1 MIMILPI
8 YIYGSDVLRERAA
21 DFDVS
26 ASDAAE
32 TIGKLIPD
40 MFETMYQADGVGLAA
55 PQVGKSVRVLVVDGA
70 PLAEDMPELK
80 DFKRAM
86 INPVVLEESEETIE
100 YNEGCLSIPDINAG
114 VVRPKRIR
122 VEYLDQEL
130 NKKEET
136 LDNFA
141 CRMVQHEID
150 HLNGILFTDLCAP
163 IRKKMLQS
171 KLSNLMNGKVKAHYK
186 IAPVAKKR

>member
-1 MIMILPI
+1 M
-8 YIYGSDVLRERAA
+8 
-21 DFDVS
+21 
-26 ASDAAE
+26 
-32 TIGKLIPD
+32 
-40 MFETMYQADGVGLAA
+40 TMYLADGVGLAA
-55 PQVGKSVRVLVVDGA
+55 PQVGKSIRVLVVDGA
-70 PLAEDMPELK
+70 PLADDMPELK

-114 VVRPKRIR
+114 VVRPRRIT
-122 VEYLDQEL
+122 VEYYDQ
-130 NKKEET
+130 NFDKRREE

-163 IRKKMLQS
+163 IRRKMLQS
-171 KLSNLMNGKVKAHYK
+171 KLGNIMNGKVKTHYK
-186 IAPVAKKR
+186 IAQAAKKR

>member
-1 MIMILPI
+1 MILPI
-8 YIYGSDVLRERAA
+8 YIYGSEVLRERAA
-21 DFDVS
+21 DFDLNAPD
-26 ASDAAE
+26 ASGIIA
-32 TIGKLIPD
+32 KLIPD

-55 PQVGKSVRVLVVDGA
+55 PQVGKSIRVLVVDGA
-70 PLAEDMPELK
+70 PLADDMPELK

-114 VVRPKRIR
+114 VVRPKTIR
-122 VEYLDQEL
+122 VEYLDENL
-130 NKKEET
+130 IKREET

-150 HLNGILFTDLCAP
+150 HLNGVLFTDLCAP

-171 KLSNLMNGKVKAHYK
+171 RLSNIMNGKVKTHYK
-186 IAPVAKKR
+186 TAPLAKKR

>member
-1 MIMILPI
+1 MILPI
-8 YIYGSDVLRERAA
+8 YIYGSEVLRERAA
-21 DFDVS
+21 DFDLK
-26 ASDAAE
+26 APDAAGV
-32 TIGKLIPD
+32 ISKLIPD

-55 PQVGKSVRVLVVDGA
+55 PQVGKSIRVLVVDGA

-86 INPVVLEESEETIE
+86 INPVVLEESEEKIE

-122 VEYLDQEL
+122 VEYMDENLI
-130 NKKEET
+130 KREET

-150 HLNGILFTDLCAP
+150 HLNGVLFTDLCAP

-171 KLSNLMNGKVKAHYK
+171 RLSNIMNGKVKTHYK
-186 IAPVAKKR
+186 TAPVAKKR

>member
-1 MIMILPI
+1 MILPI
-8 YIYGSDVLRERAA
+8 YIYGSEVLRERAGE
-21 DFDVS
+21 FDLS
-26 ASDAAE
+26 APDAAE
-32 TIGKLIPD
+32 VIARLIPD
-40 MFETMYQADGVGLAA
+40 MFETMYLADGVGLAA
-55 PQVGKSVRVLVVDGA
+55 PQVGKSIRVLVVDGA
-70 PLAEDMPELK
+70 PLADDMPELK

-114 VVRPKRIR
+114 VVRPRRIT
-122 VEYLDQEL
+122 VEYYDQ
-130 NKKEET
+130 NFDKRREE

-163 IRKKMLQS
+163 IRRKMLQS
-171 KLSNLMNGKVKAHYK
+171 KLGNIMNGKVKTHYK
-186 IAPVAKKR
+186 IDKKKKKR

>member
-1 MIMILPI
+1 MILPI
-8 YIYGSDVLRERAA
+8 YIYGSEVLRERAGE
-21 DFDVS
+21 FDLS
-26 ASDAAE
+26 APDAAE
-32 TIGKLIPD
+32 VIARLIPD
-40 MFETMYQADGVGLAA
+40 MFETMYLADGVGLAA
-55 PQVGKSVRVLVVDGA
+55 PQVGKSIRVLVVDGA
-70 PLAEDMPELK
+70 PLADDMPELK

-114 VVRPKRIR
+114 VVRPSRIT
-122 VEYLDQEL
+122 VEYYDQ
-130 NKKEET
+130 NFDKRREE

-163 IRKKMLQS
+163 IRRKMLQS
-171 KLSNLMNGKVKAHYK
+171 KLGNIMNGKVKTHYK
-186 IAPVAKKR
+186 IAQAAKKR

>member
-1 MIMILPI
+1 MILPI
-8 YIYGSDVLRERAA
+8 YIYGSEVLRERAA
-21 DFDVS
+21 DFDLNAPD
-26 ASDAAE
+26 ASGIIAN
-32 TIGKLIPD
+32 LIPD

-55 PQVGKSVRVLVVDGA
+55 PQVGKSIRVLVVDGA
-70 PLAEDMPELK
+70 PLADDIPELK

-114 VVRPKRIR
+114 VVRPKTIR
-122 VEYLDQEL
+122 VEYLDENL
-130 NKKEET
+130 IKREET

-150 HLNGILFTDLCAP
+150 HLNGVLFTDLCAP

-171 KLSNLMNGKVKAHYK
+171 RLSNIMNGKVKTHYK
-186 IAPVAKKR
+186 TASLAKKR

>member
-1 MIMILPI
+1 MILPI
-8 YIYGSDVLRERAA
+8 NIYGSEVLRERAGE
-21 DFDVS
+21 FDLS
-26 ASDAAE
+26 APDAAE
-32 TIGKLIPD
+32 VIARLIPD
-40 MFETMYQADGVGLAA
+40 MIETMYLADGVGLAA
-55 PQVGKSVRVLVVDGA
+55 PQVGKSIRVLVVDGA
-70 PLAEDMPELK
+70 PLADDMPELK

-114 VVRPKRIR
+114 VVRPRRIT
-122 VEYLDQEL
+122 VEYYDQ
-130 NKKEET
+130 NFDKRREE

-163 IRKKMLQS
+163 IRRKMLQS
-171 KLSNLMNGKVKAHYK
+171 KLGNIMNGKVKTHYK
-186 IAPVAKKR
+186 IAQAAKKR

>member
-1 MIMILPI
+1 MILPI
-8 YIYGSDVLRERAA
+8 YIYGSEVLRERAA
-21 DFDVS
+21 DFDLNAPD
-26 ASDAAE
+26 ASGIIA
-32 TIGKLIPD
+32 KLIPD

-55 PQVGKSVRVLVVDGA
+55 PQVGKSIRVLVVDGA
-70 PLAEDMPELK
+70 PLADDIPELK

-114 VVRPKRIR
+114 VVRPKTIR
-122 VEYLDQEL
+122 VEYLDENL
-130 NKKEET
+130 TKREET

-150 HLNGILFTDLCAP
+150 HLNGVLFTDLCAP

-171 KLSNLMNGKVKAHYK
+171 RLSNIMNGKVKTHYK
-186 IAPVAKKR
+186 TASLAKKR

>member
-1 MIMILPI
+1 MILPI
-8 YIYGSDVLRERAA
+8 YIYGSEVLRKRAA
-21 DFDVS
+21 DFDLK
-26 ASDAAE
+26 APDAAGV
-32 TIGKLIPD
+32 ISKLIPD

-55 PQVGKSVRVLVVDGA
+55 PQVGKSIRVLVVDGA

-86 INPVVLEESEETIE
+86 INPVVLEESEEKIE

-122 VEYLDQEL
+122 VEYMDENLI
-130 NKKEET
+130 KREET

-150 HLNGILFTDLCAP
+150 HLNGVLFTDLCAP

-171 KLSNLMNGKVKAHYK
+171 RLSNIMNGKVKTHYK
-186 IAPVAKKR
+186 TAPVAKKR

>member
-1 MIMILPI
+1 MILPI
-8 YIYGSDVLRERAA
+8 YIYGSEVLRERAGE
-21 DFDVS
+21 FDLS
-26 ASDAAE
+26 APDAAE
-32 TIGKLIPD
+32 VIARLIPD
-40 MFETMYQADGVGLAA
+40 MFETMYLADGVGLAA
-55 PQVGKSVRVLVVDGA
+55 TQVGKSIRVLVVDGA
-70 PLAEDMPELK
+70 PLADDMPELK

-114 VVRPKRIR
+114 VVRPRRIT
-122 VEYLDQEL
+122 VEYYDQ
-130 NKKEET
+130 NFDKRREE

-163 IRKKMLQS
+163 IRRKMLQS
-171 KLSNLMNGKVKAHYK
+171 KLGNIMNGKVKTHYK
-186 IAPVAKKR
+186 IAQAAKKR

>member
-1 MIMILPI
+1 MILPI
-8 YIYGSDVLRERAA
+8 YIYGSEVLRERAA
-21 DFDVS
+21 DFDLNAPD
-26 ASDAAE
+26 ASGIIA
-32 TIGKLIPD
+32 KLIPD

-55 PQVGKSVRVLVVDGA
+55 PQVGKSIRVLVVDGA
-70 PLAEDMPELK
+70 PLADDIPELK

-114 VVRPKRIR
+114 VVRPKTIR
-122 VEYLDQEL
+122 VEYLDENL
-130 NKKEET
+130 IKREET

-150 HLNGILFTDLCAP
+150 HLNGVLFTDLCAP

-171 KLSNLMNGKVKAHYK
+171 RLSNIMNGKVKTHYK
-186 IAPVAKKR
+186 TVPLAKKR

>member
-1 MIMILPI
+1 MILPI
-8 YIYGSDVLRERAA
+8 YIYGSEVLRERAA
-21 DFDVS
+21 DFDLK
-26 ASDAAE
+26 APDAAGV
-32 TIGKLIPD
+32 ISKLIPD

-55 PQVGKSVRVLVVDGA
+55 PQVGKSIRVLVVDGA

-86 INPVVLEESEETIE
+86 INPVVLEESEEKIE

-122 VEYLDQEL
+122 VEYMDENLI
-130 NKKEET
+130 KTEET

-150 HLNGILFTDLCAP
+150 HLNGVLFTDLCAP

-171 KLSNLMNGKVKAHYK
+171 RLSNIMNGKVKTHYK
-186 IAPVAKKR
+186 TAPVAKKR

>member
-1 MIMILPI
+1 MILPI
-8 YIYGSDVLRERAA
+8 YIYGSEVLRERAGE
-21 DFDVS
+21 FDLS
-26 ASDAAE
+26 APDAAE
-32 TIGKLIPD
+32 VIARLIPD
-40 MFETMYQADGVGLAA
+40 MFETMYLADGVGLAA
-55 PQVGKSVRVLVVDGA
+55 PQVGKSIRVLVVDGA
-70 PLAEDMPELK
+70 PLADDMPELK

-114 VVRPKRIR
+114 VVRPRRIT
-122 VEYLDQEL
+122 VEYYDQ
-130 NKKEET
+130 NFDKRREE

-163 IRKKMLQS
+163 IRRKMLQS
-171 KLSNLMNGKVKAHYK
+171 KLSNIMNGKVKTHYK
-186 IAPVAKKR
+186 IAQAAKKR

>member
-1 MIMILPI
+1 MILPI
-8 YIYGSDVLRERAA
+8 YIYGSEVLRERAA
-21 DFDVS
+21 DFDLNAPD
-26 ASDAAE
+26 ASGIIAN
-32 TIGKLIPD
+32 LIPD

-55 PQVGKSVRVLVVDGA
+55 PQVGKSIRVLVVDGA
-70 PLAEDMPELK
+70 PLADDMPELK

-114 VVRPKRIR
+114 VVRPKTIR
-122 VEYLDQEL
+122 VEYLDENL
-130 NKKEET
+130 IKREET

-150 HLNGILFTDLCAP
+150 HLNGVLFTDLCAP

-171 KLSNLMNGKVKAHYK
+171 RLSNIMNGKVKTHYK
-186 IAPVAKKR
+186 TAPLAKKR

>member
-1 MIMILPI
+1 MILPI
-8 YIYGSDVLRERAA
+8 YIYGSEVLRERAA
-21 DFDVS
+21 DFDLNAPD
-26 ASDAAE
+26 ASGIIA
-32 TIGKLIPD
+32 KLIPD

-55 PQVGKSVRVLVVDGA
+55 PQVGKSIRVLVVDGA
-70 PLAEDMPELK
+70 PLADDIPELK

-114 VVRPKRIR
+114 VVRPKTIR
-122 VEYLDQEL
+122 VEYLDENL
-130 NKKEET
+130 IKREET

-150 HLNGILFTDLCAP
+150 HLNGVLFTDLCAP

-171 KLSNLMNGKVKAHYK
+171 RLSNIMNGKVKTHYK
-186 IAPVAKKR
+186 TAPLAKKR

>member
-1 MIMILPI
+1 MILPI
-8 YIYGSDVLRERAA
+8 YIYGSEVLRERAS
-21 DFDVS
+21 DFDIS
-26 ASDAAE
+26 APDAAG
-32 TIGKLIPD
+32 TISKLVSD

-55 PQVGKSVRVLVVDGA
+55 PQVGKSIRVLVVDGA
-70 PLAEDMPELK
+70 PLADDMPELK
-80 DFKRAM
+80 NFKRAM

-114 VVRPKRIR
+114 VVRPKKIR
-122 VEYLDQEL
+122 VEYLDENL
-130 NKKEET
+130 FKREEE

-150 HLNGILFTDLCAP
+150 HLNGVLFTDLCAP

-171 KLSNLMNGKVKAHYK
+171 RLSNIMNGKVKTHYK
-186 IAPVAKKR
+186 TAPSARKR

>member
-1 MIMILPI
+1 MILPI
-8 YIYGSDVLRERAA
+8 YIYGSEVLRERAS
-21 DFDVS
+21 DFDIS
-26 ASDAAE
+26 APDAAG
-32 TIGKLIPD
+32 TISKLVAD

-55 PQVGKSVRVLVVDGA
+55 PQVGKSIRVLVVDGA
-70 PLAEDMPELK
+70 PLADDMPELK

-114 VVRPKRIR
+114 VVRPKKIR
-122 VEYLDQEL
+122 VEYLDENL
-130 NKKEET
+130 FKREEE

-150 HLNGILFTDLCAP
+150 HLNGVLFTDLCAP

-171 KLSNLMNGKVKAHYK
+171 RLSNIMNGKVKTHYK
-186 IAPVAKKR
+186 TAPSARKR

>member
-1 MIMILPI
+1 MILPI
-8 YIYGSDVLRERAA
+8 YIYGSEVLRERAS
-21 DFDVS
+21 DFDIS
-26 ASDAAE
+26 APDAAG
-32 TIGKLIPD
+32 TISKLVSD

-55 PQVGKSVRVLVVDGA
+55 PQVGKSIRVLVVDGA
-70 PLAEDMPELK
+70 PLADDMPELK
-80 DFKRAM
+80 NFKRAM

-114 VVRPKRIR
+114 VVRPKKIR
-122 VEYLDQEL
+122 VEYLDENL
-130 NKKEET
+130 FRREEE

-150 HLNGILFTDLCAP
+150 HLNGVLFTDLCAP

-171 KLSNLMNGKVKAHYK
+171 RLSNIMNGKVKTHYK
-186 IAPVAKKR
+186 TAPSARKR